1 MRHLLFDPATRRAR
15 FEVRIVCDAPLVAIE
30 AAGDDM
36 AEDISAITGGATLKK
51 IKGVWAADGSLD
63 LDRYQGP
70 FELAD
75 GIAIEVT
82 IPFDRAEA
90 LYAALPEI
98 VADACR
104 RHGLPARWIDTNID
118 ISGALIAGHFQFDR
132 S

>member
-1 MRHLLFDPATRRAR
+1 MRHLLFDTATRRAR
-15 FEVRIVCDAPLVAIE
+15 FEVRVVCNAPLGKVDT
-30 AAGDDM
+30 AGDDM
-36 AEDISAITGGATLKK
+36 AEAISAISGGATIKK

-82 IPFDRAEA
+82 VTLDRAEA
-90 LYAALPEI
+90 LYAALPKI
-98 VADACR
+98 VADACQ

-118 ISGALIAGHFQFDR
+118 VSGALIAGHFQIDR